1 MKRLVMITVA
11 SCLAFLLTACGE
23 QKTETTPAPEST
35 VAHESV
41 TKAVEKTEPT
51 EKSASEAE
59 PTTAQE
65 AGATTQE

>member
-35 VAHESV
+35 VVKESE
-41 TKAVEKTEPT
+41 TKSVEKTAPE

-65 AGATTQE
+65 AAATAQE